1 VSVGRATRLFAAA
14 LLLTGLD
21 ARAADRILNQM
32 ETGPSSIIVQF
43 NCAMSY
49 VSHYPLRTG
58 SELRIELQPMPGCV
72 APANFSEMLPVP
84 ENTPGLVS
92 LSLELGIGT
101 RRALILKF
109 SRSVDYVVRPQPG
122 LTAIEVAVRR
132 QPSVQLEAAEAP
144 ATPAR
149 PVTRPLPPQADLDA
163 LATQARAAMQAKDY
177 DLAIRCYTKL
187 LEYPE
192 HSGRAQAQEFLG
204 LARERKGELAQA
216 KLEYQEYLKRYPDGQ
231 DADQVRQR
239 LAALVT
245 LEGASEPTRG
255 APDGSRWQFRAAID
269 QEYRHDEN
277 SITTQGTTANGIGQ
291 SALISDADLLAHHRG
306 QSVDFG
312 ARLNVGYINN
322 LVSGSSGSAYG
333 SNVRL
338 AAAYAELDDTQSHWS
353 TRAGR
358 QSQTVGGVYGT
369 FDGLYF
375 GYRVTPGVRLNFSA
389 GAPVETYS
397 ATFSTQRVFGSVS
410 ADFIGVAPGLDLT
423 GFALEQ
429 QVEGYLDE
437 RQLGAEL
444 RYYRNGNSL
453 VAQVDYDLSYQLLN
467 AATLLGTWNL
477 PARWV
482 MTGIWD
488 HREAPFIATYNSLIG
503 QPTTSVQTLV
513 DQYGLDQVRQLA
525 RDRTAKND
533 TATLGLQRP
542 LGERVQWWNDVTWSR
557 LAGTPASG
565 GVPAVPSP
573 GEYVTVSTQLLGG
586 GWLASGD
593 MNVVG
598 LSYASQA
605 GTHTES
611 AFINARYA
619 LGARTS
625 LGPRLNIDKVT
636 GATSSSPISNGWSA
650 SPSLLGD
657 WRFRSGLIEIELG
670 YSQSAQTLLPGSL
683 GVGGPAQPG
692 TVPPPGAAPISQQT
706 RRFWFSVG
714 YNVSF

>member
-1 VSVGRATRLFAAA
+1 MRRLIAAA
-14 LLLTGLD
+14 LILAGPG
-21 ARAADRILNQM
+21 AHAADRILNQL
-32 ETGPSSIIVQF
+32 ETGPGTILIQF

-49 VSHYPLRTG
+49 VSHFPLRTG

-72 APANFSEMLPVP
+72 APSTFSEMLPVP
-84 ENTPGLVS
+84 ENAPGLTG
-92 LSLELGIGT
+92 LSLELGIGN

-122 LTAIEVAVRR
+122 LTAIEVAIRR
-132 QPSVQLEAAEAP
+132 QPNVLLENAEPP

-149 PVTRPLPPQADLDA
+149 PITRPLPPPEELEA
-163 LATQARAAMQAKDY
+163 LANQGRAAMQSKDY

-192 HSGRAQAQEFLG
+192 HPGRAQAQEFLG

-216 KLEYQEYLKRYPDGQ
+216 KLEYQEYLKRYPDGA

-239 LAALVT
+239 LAALIT
-245 LEGASEPTRG
+245 LEGASLPAGG
-255 APDGSRWQFRAAID
+255 ALGGSRWQWRAAVD

-277 SITTQGTTANGIGQ
+277 SITSQGITTTGIGQ
-291 SALISDADLLAHHRG
+291 SALISDADILAHRRG
-306 QSVDFG
+306 ERIDFG
-312 ARLNVGYINN
+312 ARVNAGYIANLTSGNN
-322 LVSGSSGSAYG
+322 GSVTG

-338 AAAYAELDDTQSHWS
+338 AAAYAELDDTQSHWT

-369 FDGLYF
+369 FDGLYY
-375 GYRVTPGVRLNFSA
+375 GYRVSPGVRLNLTA
-389 GAPVETYS
+389 GTPVETYS
-397 ATFSTQRVFGSVS
+397 AKFSSQRVFGSVS
-410 ADFIGVAPGLDLT
+410 ADFIGVRPGLDLT
-423 GFALEQ
+423 AFALQ
-429 QVEGYLDE
+429 QRVEGYLDE

-444 RYYRNGNSL
+444 RYYRNGNSM

-477 PARWV
+477 PAHWV
-482 MTGIWD
+482 MTAIVD
-488 HREAPFIATYNSLIG
+488 HREAPFIATYNALIG

-513 DQYGLDQVRQLA
+513 DKYGLDEVRQLA

-533 TATLGLQRP
+533 TGTFGLQRP
-542 LGERVQWWNDVTWSR
+542 LGEHVQWWNDVTYSH
-557 LAGTPASG
+557 LSSTPASG

-573 GEYVTVSTQLLGG
+573 GSYVTVSTQFLGG
-586 GWLASGD
+586 GWLVSGD

-598 LSYASQA
+598 LSYASQGGA
-605 GTHTES
+605 HTES
-611 AFINARYA
+611 LYMNARYA
-619 LGARTS
+619 LGSHWS
-625 LGPRLNIDKVT
+625 LGPRLNVDRVS
-636 GATSSSPISNGWSA
+636 GATSSSPITNGWSA
-650 SPSLLGD
+650 SPALLGD
-657 WRFRSGLIEIELG
+657 WRFKVGLVDFEVG
-670 YSQSAQTLLPGSL
+670 YSRSAQSLLPGAIN
-683 GVGGPAQPG
+683 GGGPAQPG
-692 TVPPPGAAPISQQT
+692 PLPPTTSQET